1 MYGQTSPLSPTKT
14 GHQNNQAMVF
24 SERMQIVQEWMLI
37 IRMAHGAWQC
47 VAISLA
53 MSVREKMVRKLL
65 SSISGDHF
73 LYPRNLN
80 V

>member
-1 MYGQTSPLSPTKT
+1 MCGQTSPLSPTKT
-14 GHQNNQAMVF
+14 GHQNNQAMAF
-24 SERMQIVQEWMLI
+24 SERLQIVQEWMLI
-37 IRMAHGAWQC
+37 IRMAPGAWQC

-65 SSISGDHF
+65 SSFSGDHF